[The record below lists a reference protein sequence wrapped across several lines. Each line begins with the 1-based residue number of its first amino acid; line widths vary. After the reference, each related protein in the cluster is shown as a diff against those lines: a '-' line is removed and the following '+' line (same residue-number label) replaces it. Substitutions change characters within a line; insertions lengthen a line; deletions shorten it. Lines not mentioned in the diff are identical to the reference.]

1 MKHQQILPRE
11 TLLQNSI
18 DYVDPTD
25 QDRLDGHADKTCVT
39 FTYPNPFYLDTAR
52 KRPQFREYRD
62 WVILL
67 IKAEILNRDG
77 VLFCERN
84 AAACGGTLLK
94 AGARGL
100 EGCFADMVH
109 GERTRGLTHHP
120 RAATDLQAEALV
132 PGPIP
137 LAFVMNIVTPTNEAA
152 GNAWARLQ
160 AADLNPDQFT
170 WLVSKICSISA
181 R

>member
-1 MKHQQILPRE
+1 M
-11 TLLQNSI
+11 
-18 DYVDPTD
+18 
-25 QDRLDGHADKTCVT
+25 
-39 FTYPNPFYLDTAR
+39 
-52 KRPQFREYRD
+52 
-62 WVILL
+62 ILL

-170 WLVSKICSISA
+170 WLVSKDMFDKRALTNAVQSGQSIPE
-181 R
+181 REWNPHIKEKRWH